1 MKIEYK
7 FVTGENVSVEVHGE
21 FEEIMLEL
29 NNNLKNNDRKEMRRH
44 ESLDLLDKDI
54 KSMDATTDILGDVCR
69 NLDKDKLY
77 AAIAKLKP
85 QEQDLIHKL
94 YLDKNAMTQEQY
106 AKYIGTKV
114 KSVQE
119 KSRRIRRKLE
129 VLMNQSQL

>member
-7 FVTGENVSVEVHGE
+7 FVTGEDVSIEVYGE
-21 FEEIMLEL
+21 FEEIMIEL
-29 NNNLKNNDRKEMRRH
+29 DKNLKNNDRKEMRRH
-44 ESLDLLDKDI
+44 ESLDLLDKDEKNADI
-54 KSMDATTDILGDVCR
+54 TTDVLEDVLK

-77 AAIAKLKP
+77 DAIAKLKP
-85 QEQDLIHKL
+85 EEQELIHKL
-94 YLDKNAMTQEQY
+94 YLSKSPMTQEQY

-129 VLMNQSQL
+129 VLMNESEL

>member
-7 FVTGENVSVEVHGE
+7 FVTGENVSIEVYGE

-44 ESLDLLDKDI
+44 ESLDLLDKDEGTADI
-54 KSMDATTDILGDVCR
+54 TTDVFEDVLK

-77 AAIAKLKP
+77 AAIAKLKS

-94 YLDKNAMTQEQY
+94 YLDKNPMTQEQY